1 MILQTAIR
9 EHLKVILDS
18 EPEHTEI
25 EFYKSLLVAIANN
38 PNVNALSYEAIS
50 LQIIDRADTLIK
62 KLLEKK

>member
-9 EHLKVILDS
+9 EHLKIVLGS
-18 EPEHTEI
+18 EPEHSEI
-25 EFYKSLLVAIANN
+25 EFYKSLIVAISNN

-62 KLLEKK
+62 KLLQE

>member
-1 MILQTAIR
+1 MIIQNAIR
-9 EHLKVILDS
+9 NHLRLVLGE

-25 EFYKSLLVAIANN
+25 EFYKSLIVAIANN

-50 LQIIDRADTLIK
+50 FQIIDRADTLIK